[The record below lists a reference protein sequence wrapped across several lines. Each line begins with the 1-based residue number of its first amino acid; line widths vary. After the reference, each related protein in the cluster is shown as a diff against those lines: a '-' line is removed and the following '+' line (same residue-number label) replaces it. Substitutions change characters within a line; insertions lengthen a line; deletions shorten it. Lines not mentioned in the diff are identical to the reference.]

1 MEVSMVKILVADYD
15 NTFYTDE
22 NQLNKNIESI
32 KEFQKNGNL
41 FVISTSRSWKSMK
54 KEIDT
59 YKIPF
64 DYLCCNT
71 GGSIFNHDGDLLY
84 MGNVDDD
91 ILNKTENILYNYNDK
106 DYTITR
112 YGIYKEY
119 DEKIDKL
126 LGYKI
131 KGDKTKLEKLKDILE
146 NDLNKD
152 FQVVLKNEEDYS
164 KLFLNYKLNTKENGI
179 EKLVDFLPKN
189 NYKIITVGDDDVD
202 FNMIKKYDGYRME
215 NSSELLNENIDKK
228 VSSVFEL
235 VELNLS

>member
-1 MEVSMVKILVADYD
+1 MVKILVADYD

-22 NQLNKNIESI
+22 NQLYKNIECI
-32 KEFQKNGNL
+32 KEFQDNGNL

-71 GGSIFNHDGDLLY
+71 GGSIFDHDGDLLY

-91 ILNKTENILYNYNDK
+91 ILNKTENILSKYYDK
-106 DYTITR
+106 DYSVTR

-119 DEKIDKL
+119 GEKIDKL

-131 KGDKTKLEKLKDILE
+131 KGDKTKLEKLKDVLE

-152 FQVVLKNEEDYS
+152 FQVVLKNEKDYS

-179 EKLVDFLPKN
+179 EKLVGFLPEN
-189 NYKIITVGDDDVD
+189 DYKIITVGDDDVD

-228 VSSVFEL
+228 VCSIAEL
-235 VELNLS
+235 LGVSL

>member
-1 MEVSMVKILVADYD
+1 MVKILVADYD

-91 ILNKTENILYNYNDK
+91 ILNKTENILSKYYDK
-106 DYTITR
+106 DYSVTR

-119 DEKIDKL
+119 GEKIDKL

-131 KGDKTKLEKLKDILE
+131 KGDKRKLEKLKDVLE

-152 FQVVLKNEEDYS
+152 FQVVLKNEKDYS

-179 EKLVDFLPKN
+179 EKLVGFLPEN
-189 NYKIITVGDDDVD
+189 DYKIITVGDDDVD

-228 VSSVFEL
+228 VGSIAEL
-235 VELNLS
+235 LGVSL

>member
-1 MEVSMVKILVADYD
+1 MVKILVADYD

-32 KEFQKNGNL
+32 KKFQKNGNL

-71 GGSIFNHDGDLLY
+71 GGSIFDHDGDLLY

-91 ILNKTENILYNYNDK
+91 ILNKTENILSKYNDE
-106 DYTITR
+106 DYSVTR

-131 KGDKTKLEKLKDILE
+131 KGNKTKLEKLKDVLE
-146 NDLNKD
+146 DDLNKD
-152 FQVVLKNEEDYS
+152 FQVVLKNEKDYS

-179 EKLVDFLPKN
+179 ERLVGFLPEN
-189 NYKIITVGDDDVD
+189 DYKIITVGDDDVD

-228 VSSVFEL
+228 VGSIAEL
-235 VELNLS
+235 LGVSL

>member
-1 MEVSMVKILVADYD
+1 MVKILVADYD
-15 NTFYTDE
+15 NTFYTGE

-71 GGSIFNHDGDLLY
+71 GGSIFANNGDLLY
-84 MGNVDDD
+84 IGNVDND
-91 ILNKTENILYNYNDK
+91 ILNRTEKILSKYYDK
-106 DYTITR
+106 DYSVTR
-112 YGIYKEY
+112 YGVYEEY

-131 KGDKTKLEKLKDILE
+131 KGDKTKLEKLKDVLE
-146 NDLNKD
+146 NDLNED
-152 FQVVLKNEEDYS
+152 FQVVLKNEKDYS

-179 EKLVDFLPKN
+179 EKLVGFLPEN
-189 NYKIITVGDDDVD
+189 DYKIITVGDDDVD

-215 NSSELLNENIDKK
+215 NSSDLLNENIDKK
-228 VSSVFEL
+228 VGSVFEL

>member
-1 MEVSMVKILVADYD
+1 MVKILVADYD

-22 NQLNKNIESI
+22 NQLYKNIECI
-32 KEFQKNGNL
+32 KEFQDNGNL

-59 YKIPF
+59 YDIPF

-71 GGSIFNHDGDLLY
+71 GGSIFDHDGDLLY

-91 ILNKTENILYNYNDK
+91 ILNKTENILSKYYDK
-106 DYTITR
+106 DYSVTR
-112 YGIYKEY
+112 YGVYEEY

-131 KGDKTKLEKLKDILE
+131 KGDKTKLEKLKDVLE
-146 NDLNKD
+146 KDLNED
-152 FQVVLKNEEDYS
+152 FQVVFKNEKDYS

-179 EKLVDFLPKN
+179 EKLVGFLPKN
-189 NYKIITVGDDDVD
+189 DYKIITVGDDDVD
-202 FNMIKKYDGYRME
+202 FNMIKKYDGYRMD

-235 VELNLS
+235 VELNLD

>member
-1 MEVSMVKILVADYD
+1 MVKILVADYD
-15 NTFYTDE
+15 NTLYTDE
-22 NQLNKNIESI
+22 NQLNKNIEYI

-71 GGSIFNHDGDLLY
+71 GGSIFSHSGDLLY
-84 MGNVDDD
+84 MGNVNND
-91 ILNKTENILYNYNDK
+91 IIDKTENVLSQYNDN
-106 DYTITR
+106 DLSIIR

-119 DEKIDKL
+119 EEKIDKL

-131 KGDKTKLEKLKDILE
+131 KGDKEKLEKLKDILE
-146 NDLNKD
+146 KNLNDD
-152 FQVVLKNEEDYS
+152 FQIVLKNEKDYS

-179 EKLVDFLPKN
+179 EKLVGILPKDD
-189 NYKIITVGDDDVD
+189 YKIITVGDDDVD
-202 FNMIKKYDGYRME
+202 FNMIKRYDGYRME
-215 NSSELLNENIDKK
+215 NSSELLNENINKK
-228 VSSVFEL
+228 VSSIFEL
-235 VELNLS
+235 IELSV

>member
-1 MEVSMVKILVADYD
+1 MVKILVTDYD

-22 NQLNKNIESI
+22 NQLNKNIECI

-71 GGSIFNHDGDLLY
+71 GGSIFNQDGDLLY
-84 MGNVDDD
+84 IGNVNDD
-91 ILNKTENILYNYNDK
+91 ILNKTENILSKYNDS
-106 DYTITR
+106 DYSVTR

-119 DEKIDKL
+119 DDKIDKL

-131 KGDKTKLEKLKDILE
+131 KGDKVKLEKLKNVLE
-146 NDLNKD
+146 YDLNKD
-152 FQVVLKNEEDYS
+152 FQVVLKNEKDYS

-179 EKLVDFLPKN
+179 ERLLEILPKN
-189 NYKIITVGDDDVD
+189 DYKITTVGDDDVD

-228 VSSVFEL
+228 VSSIAEL
-235 VELNLS
+235 LGLSL

>member
-1 MEVSMVKILVADYD
+1 MVKILVADYD
-15 NTFYTDE
+15 NTFYTDK
-22 NQLNKNIESI
+22 NQLYKNIESI
-32 KEFQKNGNL
+32 KEFQDNGNL

-71 GGSIFNHDGDLLY
+71 GGSIFDHDGDLLY

-91 ILNKTENILYNYNDK
+91 ILNKTENILSKYNDK
-106 DYTITR
+106 DYSITR

-146 NDLNKD
+146 NDLDKD
-152 FQVVLKNEEDYS
+152 FQVVLKNEKDYS

-179 EKLVDFLPKN
+179 EKLIDFLPKN
-189 NYKIITVGDDDVD
+189 DYKIITVGDDDVD

-215 NSSELLNENIDKK
+215 NSSDLLNENIDKK
-228 VSSVFEL
+228 VGSVFEL

>member
-1 MEVSMVKILVADYD
+1 MVKILVADYD

-22 NQLNKNIESI
+22 NQLYKNIECI
-32 KEFQKNGNL
+32 KEFQENGNL

-71 GGSIFNHDGDLLY
+71 GGSIFDHDGDLLY
-84 MGNVDDD
+84 MGNVNDD
-91 ILNKTENILYNYNDK
+91 ILNKTENILSKYNDS
-106 DYTITR
+106 DYSVTR

-131 KGDKTKLEKLKDILE
+131 KGDKTKLEKLKDVLE
-146 NDLNKD
+146 DDLNKD
-152 FQVVLKNEEDYS
+152 FQVVLKNEKDYS

-179 EKLVDFLPKN
+179 ERLLEILPKN
-189 NYKIITVGDDDVD
+189 DYKITTVGDDDVD

>member
-1 MEVSMVKILVADYD
+1 
-15 NTFYTDE
+15 
-22 NQLNKNIESI
+22 
-32 KEFQKNGNL
+32 
-41 FVISTSRSWKSMK
+41 MK

-59 YKIPF
+59 YDIPF

-71 GGSIFNHDGDLLY
+71 GGSIFDHDGDLLY

-91 ILNKTENILYNYNDK
+91 ILNKTENILSKYNDK
-106 DYTITR
+106 DYSVTR

-126 LGYKI
+126 LGFKI

-146 NDLNKD
+146 NDLDKD
-152 FQVVLKNEEDYS
+152 FQVVLKNEKDYS

-179 EKLVDFLPKN
+179 EKLIDFLPKN
-189 NYKIITVGDDDVD
+189 DYKIITVGDDDVD

-215 NSSELLNENIDKK
+215 NSSDLLNENIDKK

>member
-1 MEVSMVKILVADYD
+1 MVKMLVADYD
-15 NTFYTDE
+15 NTLYTDE
-22 NQLNKNIESI
+22 NQLNKNIEYI

-59 YKIPF
+59 YDIPF

-71 GGSIFNHDGDLLY
+71 GGSIFDHDGDLLY
-84 MGNVDDD
+84 MGNVDND
-91 ILNKTENILYNYNDK
+91 ILNKTENILSKYNDT
-106 DYTITR
+106 DYSVTR

-131 KGDKTKLEKLKDILE
+131 KGDKEKLEKLKDILE
-146 NDLNKD
+146 KDLNND
-152 FQVVLKNEEDYS
+152 FQIVLKNEKDYS
-164 KLFLNYKLNTKENGI
+164 KLFLNYKFNTKENGI
-179 EKLVDFLPKN
+179 EKLVQILPKDD
-189 NYKIITVGDDDVD
+189 YKIITVGDDDVD

-215 NSSELLNENIDKK
+215 NSSELLNENINKK
-228 VSSVFEL
+228 VSSIFEL
-235 VELNLS
+235 IELSV

>member
-1 MEVSMVKILVADYD
+1 MVKILVADYD

-22 NQLNKNIESI
+22 NQLYKNIECI

-71 GGSIFNHDGDLLY
+71 GGSIFDHDGDLLY

-91 ILNKTENILYNYNDK
+91 ILNKTEKILSKYNNT
-106 DYTITR
+106 DYSVTR

-119 DEKIDKL
+119 DEKIGKL

-131 KGDKTKLEKLKDILE
+131 KGDKTKLEKLKGVLE

-152 FQVVLKNEEDYS
+152 FQVVFKNEKDYS

-179 EKLVDFLPKN
+179 EKLVGFLPKSD
-189 NYKIITVGDDDVD
+189 YKIITVGDDDVD
-202 FNMIKKYDGYRME
+202 FNMIKKYDGYRMD
-215 NSSELLNENIDKK
+215 NSSELLNENVDKK
-228 VSSVFEL
+228 VSSIAEL
-235 VELNLS
+235 VELSL

>member
-1 MEVSMVKILVADYD
+1 MIKILVADYD

-22 NQLNKNIESI
+22 NQLIKNIEGI

-91 ILNKTENILYNYNDK
+91 ILNKTENILSKYNDK
-106 DYTITR
+106 DYSVTR

-131 KGDKTKLEKLKDILE
+131 KGDKAKLEKLKDVLE
-146 NDLNKD
+146 NDLNND
-152 FQVVLKNEEDYS
+152 FQIVLKNEKDYS

-179 EKLVDFLPKN
+179 EKLVEILPKN
-189 NYKIITVGDDDVD
+189 VYKIITVGDDDVD

-215 NSSELLNENIDKK
+215 NSSELLNENVDKK
-228 VSSVFEL
+228 VSTVLEL
-235 VELNLS
+235 VKLNI

>member
-1 MEVSMVKILVADYD
+1 MVKILVADYD

-22 NQLNKNIESI
+22 NQLYKNIESI
-32 KEFQKNGNL
+32 KEFQDNGNL

-71 GGSIFNHDGDLLY
+71 GGSIFDQEGDLLY
-84 MGNVDDD
+84 IGNVDDD
-91 ILNKTENILYNYNDK
+91 ILNKTENILSKYYDK
-106 DYTITR
+106 DYSVTR
-112 YGIYKEY
+112 YGVYEEY

-131 KGDKTKLEKLKDILE
+131 KGDKTKLEKLKDVLE

-152 FQVVLKNEEDYS
+152 FQVVLKNEKDYS

-179 EKLVDFLPKN
+179 ERLLEILP
-189 NYKIITVGDDDVD
+189 
-202 FNMIKKYDGYRME
+202 
-215 NSSELLNENIDKK
+215 
-228 VSSVFEL
+228 
-235 VELNLS
+235 

>member
-1 MEVSMVKILVADYD
+1 MVKILVADYD